1 MRKKNYREIILQHPD
16 YSDYE
21 VDGDYWRDQTG
32 INPIIINIKKPTW
45 FIEGEGGGTL
55 KSLAERLDYPP
66 EYDTNEPEPLN
77 ISKAD
82 TGLEERQRKLLKEEW
97 ESEKGRFPDEPEET
111 LNESFKQSLEG
122 SDTLKNLFADWNP
135 TLQTA
140 LKKIADGHNVTFETA
155 LAAFLG
161 MTSVAIGGNKT
172 IRSGRWTEKAIL
184 WIAFHAPTGKGKSPL
199 FRDCGRRILEA
210 KNNELSSK
218 YEEQKREFKTW
229 RSEAKESRGEQPEVI
244 RKLIWTTYTN
254 LEALTQAHLENS
266 TGIALI
272 HDELDA
278 LISGRN
284 QYKGGKGDDT
294 AKLLEMWNGHGINN
308 LTIND
313 YRNIPSVFVPIIGGI
328 QTDLLTK
335 IFNPEDL
342 ANGFVSRFLLC
353 PFRHP
358 CPPIIDSERLKIRAD
373 ISDNECIS
381 INSIIENSLLDCR
394 EEEKEFTFEPEAENI
409 LYECH
414 DALTVEINKN
424 VQEMESSFQKLK
436 TYSLRLS
443 LLLHCIKGES
453 GKVTPET
460 VLDAIELINWFSEN
474 MKAAFYSTY
483 ASSRDKNL
491 KKILER
497 LRQSPHPLGVKDLYS
512 AFRKSFDGYEPIKK
526 ILSKLVRTG
535 LIEEI
540 EGRTVKYFAKPFL

>member
-1 MRKKNYREIILQHPD
+1 MRKTNYREIILQHPD

-111 LNESFKQSLEG
+111 LNESLKQSLEG

-161 MTSVAIGGNKT
+161 MASMAIGGNKT
-172 IRSGRWTEKAIL
+172 IRSERWTEKGIL

-218 YEEQKREFKTW
+218 YEEQKREFNTW
-229 RSEAKESRGEQPEVI
+229 RSEAKESRGEQPEVT

-254 LEALTQAHLENS
+254 LEALTQAHLENT
-266 TGIALI
+266 TGIAFI
-272 HDELDA
+272 SDELSA
-278 LISGRN
+278 FISGRN

-294 AKLLEMWNGHGINN
+294 GKLLEIWNGHEINN
-308 LTIND
+308 LTIKD

-328 QTDLLTK
+328 QTELLTK

-358 CPPIIDSERLKIRAD
+358 CPPIIDSERKNIRAG
-373 ISDNECIS
+373 ISDIEW
-381 INSIIENSLLDCR
+381 NSVKNIIEKLLQHR
-394 EEEKEFTFEPEAENI
+394 EEGKEFTFEPEAENI

-436 TYSLRLS
+436 TYLLRIS

-483 ASSRDKNL
+483 ASSRDKKL

-497 LRQSPHPLGVKDLYS
+497 LRQSPHSLGVKDLYS
-512 AFRKSFDGYEPIKK
+512 AFRKSFDGYDQIKE
-526 ILSKLVRTG
+526 ILNKLLRTG

-540 EGRTVKYFAKPFL
+540 EGSTVKYFAKPFL